1 MMLYHIYTANALR
14 TIAKNGGFY
23 PADSFYD
30 LLQPNPTDN
39 RPIEQIVADII
50 KRAKEGVG

>member
-14 TIAKNGGFY
+14 TIAKNGGSY

-30 LLQPNPTDN
+30 LLHPKPTDN
-39 RPIEQIVADII
+39 RPIEQIVADLI